1 MRKSLRMYRGPN
13 TVSETRI
20 RQPPQVFRNPEQQ
33 PSLKIPKTVSVR
45 QFMQAKQRRLEN
57 LRD

>member
-1 MRKSLRMYRGPN
+1 MYRGPN